1 VRTGPIKIAY
11 IEPAGKG
18 GMIHYAYQ
26 LCRALTENGAEVTL
40 LTDDTYELDELH
52 APFAVEKLLSLWD
65 AKPAG
70 RQSTAAWA
78 VAFRKLRRVTR
89 AIRYYRQWLRIPKRL
104 KELKPDLVLLGDI
117 RFPFDYFPLL
127 RLRRAAPVF
136 ADICHNVHPFTQG
149 GGKSAGLFTRSRWR
163 ELFYRRIYHLFDI
176 VFVHFERNRHELTAT
191 FGVPQERVGV
201 IVHGNEKIF
210 DELRTPGVDAATLR
224 ARAGVAPGQPLVLL
238 FGLLS
243 RYKGADVLLQAFPRV
258 HRETGAK
265 LVFAGYPSDDFD
277 LPMHQELARKL
288 GIGGAVTWI
297 PEYIPSGDVAAWMEA
312 ASVIVFP
319 YRDIYQSG
327 ALHVAQTFGVPI
339 VASAI
344 GAMQDVI
351 EHDVSGLLVPPENP
365 EALGDALLR
374 LLTDRPLAARLG
386 AQAAAD
392 AHGRFAWRTIAK
404 GMLEKVAGIRER
416 R

>member
-1 VRTGPIKIAY
+1 
-11 IEPAGKG
+11 
-18 GMIHYAYQ
+18 
-26 LCRALTENGAEVTL
+26 
-40 LTDDTYELDELH
+40 
-52 APFAVEKLLSLWD
+52 
-65 AKPAG
+65 
-70 RQSTAAWA
+70 
-78 VAFRKLRRVTR
+78 
-89 AIRYYRQWLRIPKRL
+89 
-104 KELKPDLVLLGDI
+104 
-117 RFPFDYFPLL
+117 
-127 RLRRAAPVF
+127 
-136 ADICHNVHPFTQG
+136 
-149 GGKSAGLFTRSRWR
+149 
-163 ELFYRRIYHLFDI
+163 
-176 VFVHFERNRHELTAT
+176 
-191 FGVPQERVGV
+191 
-201 IVHGNEKIF
+201 
-210 DELRTPGVDAATLR
+210 
-224 ARAGVAPGQPLVLL
+224 
-238 FGLLS
+238 
-243 RYKGADVLLQAFPRV
+243 V